1 MDDPVIQLLLK
12 LKGIKWVA
20 YIVVFVLVVVGIA
33 NFTDALRKIYSFV
46 KDIVAYYQKRKLTD
60 EELKKQSSLLAKKLM
75 EFVLKHQKNEP
86 QIDFDNWKGSTASQ
100 IKHLTETQNIF
111 YRDYVGKVA
120 NIRDEFLKR
129 GLKNDNLERFFQHP
143 TNYLGLRD
151 LAASISILSEKLK

>member
-33 NFTDALRKIYSFV
+33 NFTDALRKIYSFG
-46 KDIVAYYQKRKLTD
+46 KDIVAHYQKRKLTD
-60 EELKKQSSLLAKKLM
+60 EELKKQSSLLAKDLM
-75 EFVLKHQKNEP
+75 EFVLERQKNEP
-86 QIDFDNWKGSTASQ
+86 QIDFDNWKESTDSQ
-100 IKHLTETQNIF
+100 IKYSTETQNIF
-111 YRDYVGKVA
+111 FRDYAGKVA

-129 GLKNDNLERFFQHP
+129 RLKNENLERFYQHP

-151 LAASISILSEKLK
+151 LAASISSLSEKIK